1 MVSATRRPAAKSLGK
16 SVPEVSVAAAVPA
29 SVSVSAPAPA
39 SAPVA
44 GPAKSSAAA
53 SVKKANR
60 SSGATTKPVAPKTV
74 STPKTVK
81 AANVA
86 KSAKTSKVA
95 EVAKLAKPAKVA
107 KVAKVRKAKLVRDSF
122 TIPKPEFLV
131 LEQLKQR
138 AGKLGAP
145 IKKSELLRAGI
156 KALAAMDSAD
166 YLAALAAVPAIK
178 TGRPAKA

>member
-1 MVSATRRPAAKSLGK
+1 MVSTTRKTVSNTKDKPMPAAP
-16 SVPEVSVAAAVPA
+16 VAAMPSVASLPSAAVPTA
-29 SVSVSAPAPA
+29 VAA

-44 GPAKSSAAA
+44 RPPRPATAKRGPVVRKGGSSTRAKVKQA
-53 SVKKANR
+53 S
-60 SSGATTKPVAPKTV
+60 KPVAAPKTV
-74 STPKTVK
+74 
-81 AANVA
+81 
-86 KSAKTSKVA
+86 
-95 EVAKLAKPAKVA
+95 KLAKAGKAAQSGKAAKPT
-107 KVAKVRKAKLVRDSF
+107 KVEKPKKAKLVRDSF
-122 TIPKPEFLV
+122 TIPKPEYVV